1 MFSPA
6 RHLYLVRGFPIA
18 MFDYQRVDPIKY
30 NPIHWIHVKSNR
42 RWGDHEEGTTSHEL
56 LCVYISQYI
65 NIYIYIIYTVY
76 TCNMP
81 RFQRLP
87 NSIYPSLPTTQSAP
101 SLHPP
106 VIHRLDLRPYPRQ
119 VDLRTLHPGLR
130 GEGRGGTVADD
141 VPRAAHSTARHG
153 VDGPKVVDGGFD
165 PKVAFFW
172 VFLGRKD
179 WYMGNWTQRSKANPL
194 VRMTRVWSLRR
205 PSTVKADPKSSRS
218 ISGTGMMLSRK
229 CFRG

>member
-1 MFSPA
+1 MNYF
-6 RHLYLVRGFPIA
+6 V
-18 MFDYQRVDPIKY
+18 
-30 NPIHWIHVKSNR
+30 
-42 RWGDHEEGTTSHEL
+42 
-56 LCVYISQYI
+56 CISV
-65 NIYIYIIYTVY
+65 NIYIYIIYTQY
-76 TCNMP
+76 THVICP
-81 RFQRLP
+81 DFKGYQIQSTP
-87 NSIYPSLPTTQSAP
+87 PQTTQSAP
-101 SLHPP
+101 SLHPPP
-106 VIHRLDLRPYPRQ
+106 VIHRLDLRPYPHQ

-153 VDGPKVVDGGFD
+153 VDGPKVVDGGLD

-172 VFLGRKD
+172 VFLGMRKD

>member
-1 MFSPA
+1 
-6 RHLYLVRGFPIA
+6 
-18 MFDYQRVDPIKY
+18 
-30 NPIHWIHVKSNR
+30 
-42 RWGDHEEGTTSHEL
+42 
-56 LCVYISQYI
+56 
-65 NIYIYIIYTVY
+65 
-76 TCNMP
+76 MP

-153 VDGPKVVDGGFD
+153 VDGPKVVDGG
-165 PKVAFFW
+165 
-172 VFLGRKD
+172 
-179 WYMGNWTQRSKANPL
+179 
-194 VRMTRVWSLRR
+194 VR
-205 PSTVKADPKSSRS
+205 PKSGVFFGSFWGEK
-218 ISGTGMMLSRK
+218 IDTWGTGLKDLRQILL
-229 CFRG
+229 FE

>member
-1 MFSPA
+1 MAVLDGPELHA
-6 RHLYLVRGFPIA
+6 
-18 MFDYQRVDPIKY
+18 
-30 NPIHWIHVKSNR
+30 
-42 RWGDHEEGTTSHEL
+42 HEL

-65 NIYIYIIYTVY
+65 YFIYTVY

-119 VDLRTLHPGLR
+119 VDLRALHPGLR

-141 VPRAAHSTARHG
+141 VPRAACHGTAQHGMAWMGQRWLMVGSTQ
-153 VDGPKVVDGGFD
+153 KWL
-165 PKVAFFW
+165 FFGSFW
-172 VFLGRKD
+172 G
-179 WYMGNWTQRSKANPL
+179 
-194 VRMTRVWSLRR
+194 
-205 PSTVKADPKSSRS
+205 
-218 ISGTGMMLSRK
+218 
-229 CFRG
+229 